1 MDAQLIDLVEPTA
14 PPGYMSEKEVHTII
28 QNYNN
33 SIGHLAN

>member
-14 PPGYMSEKEVHTII
+14 PPGYMSETEVHTII